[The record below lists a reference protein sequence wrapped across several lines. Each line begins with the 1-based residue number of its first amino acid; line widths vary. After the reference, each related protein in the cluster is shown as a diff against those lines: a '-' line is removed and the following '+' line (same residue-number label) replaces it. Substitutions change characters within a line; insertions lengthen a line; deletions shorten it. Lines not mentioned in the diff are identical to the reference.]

1 MKEAEDYVPVNDEE
15 ESAINQIMEEPV
27 DLVSEQW
34 KDRDLR
40 KLMKMMVEENVSY
53 FDGEE
58 NPAADIKTLVELAG
72 RKELLV
78 ERDAEGRRMLMKKAS
93 INNQMVIP
101 RSAREVVMKHA
112 HTHHRGVSATL
123 QELSL
128 IHI

>member
-40 KLMKMMVEENVSY
+40 KLMKMMTEENMSY

-58 NPAADIKTLVELAG
+58 NPAMDIKTLVELAS

-78 ERDAEGRRMLMKKAS
+78 ARDAED
-93 INNQMVIP
+93 
-101 RSAREVVMKHA
+101 EE
-112 HTHHRGVSATL
+112 GVDYQPGCSPKV
-123 QELSL
+123 S
-128 IHI
+128 